1 MTMSA
6 PVAVIVL
13 NWNRPELT
21 DRALEALRRLTPP
34 APRVLVVDNGSTDD
48 SVARVSRLHPEVEIL
63 PLGENRGFAAGMNA
77 GIRHVRSDGLRYVWL
92 LNNDTEVESSALTEM
107 LAVADSDGRIGAVG
121 SVLSPLGASSEQP
134 VFGGRVRWWL
144 GLSGHVRVPPSI
156 EEPEYLVGASLLVR
170 CDAIDEIGGLDEA
183 FFLYWEDTDYCLR
196 LKRAGWRLAVAERAI
211 VHHRVSATLARG
223 HAWEVYLTYSAVRF
237 FRKHAPVPI
246 VPVVCGA
253 ALRAGRGLALGR
265 PRLAG
270 RIVRAAWS
278 AWAGRPLARVASSD
292 EPTLT

>member
-1 MTMSA
+1 MTTSL
-6 PVAVIVL
+6 PVSVIVL

-21 DRALEALRRLTPP
+21 DRALEALRQLTPP

-48 SVARVSRLHPEVEIL
+48 SVTRLSQRHPTVEIL
-63 PLGENRGFAAGMNA
+63 PLGENRGFAGGMNA
-77 GIRHVRSDGLRYVWL
+77 GIRHVRAAGLRYVWL
-92 LNNDTEVESSALTEM
+92 LNNDTEVESSTLTEM
-107 LAVADSDGRIGAVG
+107 LAVADSDERIGAVG
-121 SVLSPLGASSEQP
+121 SVLSPLGGASAQP

-144 GLSGHVRVPPSI
+144 GLSGHVRVPPSV

-170 CDAIDEIGGLDEA
+170 REAIDEIGGLDEA

-196 LKRAGWRLAVAERAI
+196 LKRAGWRLAVAERAV
-211 VHHRVSATLARG
+211 VHHRVSATLGRG
-223 HAWEVYLTYSAVRF
+223 RVWEVYLTDSAVRF
-237 FRKHAPVPI
+237 FRKHAPVPL

-253 ALRAGRGLALGR
+253 ALRAGRSLMLGR

-278 AWAGRPLARVASSD
+278 AWAGRPLDRVAPSD
-292 EPTLT
+292 ASPLT